1 MLVDDGLVEK
11 RRSLGM
17 YVHEGA
23 REKLLENERAL
34 FLKQEL
40 PSFLE
45 RAMRLGYPRE
55 LLVETLSKEGQ

>member
-11 RRSLGM
+11 RRGLGM

-40 PSFLE
+40 PAFLE
-45 RAMRLGYPRE
+45 RAMRLG
-55 LLVETLSKEGQ
+55 